1 MTNATI
7 IAAINAMIYAVIYAM
22 INAMIYAKINA
33 MIYALMQIWHGS
45 SVLIMPSF
53 GTYHSFF
60 NFVVYFSSCILAKKS
75 LGTAKNKSIK

>member
-7 IAAINAMIYAVIYAM
+7 IAAINAMIYAIIY
-22 INAMIYAKINA
+22 AMIYAKIN
-33 MIYALMQIWHGS
+33 ALMQIWHGS

-60 NFVVYFSSCILAKKS
+60 NFVVYFSSCILARKS

>member
-7 IAAINAMIYAVIYAM
+7 IAAINAMIFAIIY
-22 INAMIYAKINA
+22 AMIYAKINA

-60 NFVVYFSSCILAKKS
+60 NFVVYFSSCILARKS

>member
-7 IAAINAMIYAVIYAM
+7 IAAINAMIYAM
-22 INAMIYAKINA
+22 ICAMIYAKINA
-33 MIYALMQIWHGS
+33 MIYALMQIWNCS
-45 SVLIMPSF
+45 SVLRIPNF